1 MVHSKLFIRHELNC
15 IGDYLDTVDCDVAYG
30 SHLNNYS
37 FMYNGVHHM
46 LKPMPDSA
54 IKAKVF
60 ATLKVKKKVAKI
72 TPKPKMALLQRRRM
86 MR

>member
-1 MVHSKLFIRHELNC
+1 
-15 IGDYLDTVDCDVAYG
+15 
-30 SHLNNYS
+30 
-37 FMYNGVHHM
+37 M

-72 TPKPKMALLQRRRM
+72 TPKPKMALLKEGER
-86 MR
+86 